1 MARKRARLFVSFSAI
16 RVIKGNKNPTA
27 SARVAAR
34 QRTLQV
40 HNVVDAGL
48 RYRFLLEREVFAKL
62 SEFFVVKS
70 RCVAVDFLQPLY
82 PLWGDDVVI
91 DE

>member
-1 MARKRARLFVSFSAI
+1 MARKSARIFISFSAI
-16 RVIKGNKNPTA
+16 RVIKGKKNPTA

-48 RYRFLLEREVFAKL
+48 RYRFLLEREAFAKL

>member
-1 MARKRARLFVSFSAI
+1 MLGLNVDPLVTCGLGAC
-16 RVIKGNKNPTA
+16 
-27 SARVAAR
+27 

-48 RYRFLLEREVFAKL
+48 HYRFLLEREAFAKL

-70 RCVAVDFLQPLY
+70 RCVVVDFLQSLY
-82 PLWGDDVVI
+82 PVWGGDATL

>member
-27 SARVAAR
+27 SASAGGMTTQPTGSQCGGRGA
-34 QRTLQV
+34 TLPV
-40 HNVVDAGL
+40 
-48 RYRFLLEREVFAKL
+48 FLEREAFAEL